1 MKLLPIAI
9 AVAGALNLAAQAQ
22 AQAQIQT
29 QTQNQAPAEI
39 SRADGKDEKDV
50 KERME
55 TVTVS
60 ARRRDERLQDVPLA
74 VTAFSGRALERANVQ
89 SLADLQERVPNLT
102 VYASR
107 GTNTTLTAFIRGVGQ
122 ADPVWGVDPGV
133 GIYFDDVYMAR
144 PQGALLD
151 VFDVQRIEVL
161 RGPQG
166 TLYGKNTIGGAIK
179 YISRPLA
186 KENGAAL
193 EAGVGSY
200 EQRNVKLSLNRANEA
215 GTVRARLAL
224 AKLTRDGF
232 GVNTVSGEPVSDQD
246 GAAARFSVGYFPAD
260 LPFTVVLSADAT
272 DDKSHARGFQRMGS
286 SAFDPFKRPP
296 STSAYDIDSGMPGH
310 NFTHNRGAALTA
322 NYTLTPA
329 WSLKAIGARRR
340 SWSEQTIDF
349 DGLPQPIADVY
360 GDSHDQQTSLELQAT
375 YSGDAGSGVIGLYRF
390 DGSAGGGIFNNFLG
404 KQFTAADSTVDTIST
419 ALYTDWSVPFGQRW
433 SVNAGL
439 RHTREEKRAV
449 VLNRAFA
456 DPAFLKPVMTVAEF
470 DKSLTVSNTSP
481 KLSLRYQASDTTNLY
496 GNLSRGFKSGGYNV
510 RANNLAVPDSSHPYR
525 DEKLDALELGAKYA
539 AADDSF
545 DVNVAVFLNR
555 YKDIQLSVFTSYT
568 QANGLPGFYGDFTNA
583 GKATVKGA
591 EIEFAW
597 RPNRQWDVAG
607 FAAFLH
613 AGYDEYLSGGK
624 DIAAQQKFSN
634 TPRAQ
639 FGLNLTRTERGVW
652 GGTLRALAGYGY
664 RTKVYPTTDLS
675 ETIAQPGYGLWTA
688 GLVWEAARHWSVSLH
703 GSNLGNAR
711 YRTDGY
717 NIPALYILDGFYGP
731 PRQIIAKLGYRF

>member
-1 MKLLPIAI
+1 MKLLPIVI
-9 AVAGALNLAAQAQ
+9 AVAGALHLPAQAQ
-22 AQAQIQT
+22 EV
-29 QTQNQAPAEI
+29 PAEAGR
-39 SRADGKDEKDV
+39 SAARDAG
-50 KERME
+50 ERME

-74 VTAFSGRALERANVQ
+74 VTAFSGRALERGNVQ

-179 YISRPLA
+179 YISRPLG
-186 KENGAAL
+186 KENGASV
-193 EAGVGSY
+193 EAGVGNY
-200 EQRNVKLSLNRANEA
+200 DQRNVKLALNGANEA
-215 GTVRARLAL
+215 GTVRARLAV
-224 AKLTRDGF
+224 AKLRRGGF
-232 GVNTVSGEPVSDQD
+232 GVNTYTGEPVSDQD
-246 GAAARFSVGYFPAD
+246 SAAARLSLGYFPAD
-260 LPFTVVLSADAT
+260 LPFSVVLSADAT
-272 DDKSHARGFQRMGS
+272 DDNSHARGFQRMGS
-286 SAFDPFKRPP
+286 SAFDPLKRPP
-296 STSAYDIDSGMPGH
+296 STSPYDIASGMPGH
-310 NFTHNRGAALTA
+310 NFTHNRGGALTA
-322 NYTLTPA
+322 SYTVTPA
-329 WSLKAIGARRR
+329 WSLKLIGAKRR
-340 SWSEQTIDF
+340 SASEQTIDF
-349 DGLPQPIADVY
+349 DGLPQTIADVY
-360 GDSHDQQTSLELQAT
+360 GDSRDEQSSLELQAS

-390 DGSAGGGIFNNFLG
+390 EGKAGGRIFNNFLG
-404 KQFTAADSTVDTIST
+404 KQFTAADSTVDTDST
-419 ALYTDWSVPFGQRW
+419 ALYTDWTVPLGELW

-439 RHTREEKRAV
+439 RHTREEKRAL

-456 DPAFLKPVMTVAEF
+456 DPAFRKPIMTLADF
-470 DKSLTVSNTSP
+470 DKSLAVSNTSP
-481 KLSLRYQASDTTNLY
+481 KLSLRYKASETTNLY
-496 GNLSRGFKSGGYNV
+496 GNVSRGFKSGGYNV

-525 DEKLDALELGAKYA
+525 DEKLDSLEVGAKYA
-539 AADDSF
+539 SADDSF
-545 DVNVAVFLNR
+545 DVNAALFLNR

-583 GKATVKGA
+583 GKASVKGA

-597 RPNRQWDVAG
+597 RPNRQWDVSG

-613 AGYDEYLSGGK
+613 ASYDEYMSGGK

-639 FGLNLTRTERGVW
+639 FGLNVTRTDRDVM
-652 GGTLRALAGYGY
+652 GGTLRTLAGYGY
-664 RTKVYPTTDLS
+664 RSKVYPTTDLS

-688 GLVWEAARHWSVSLH
+688 GLVWEAARHWTVSLH
-703 GSNLGNAR
+703 GSNLSNVR

-731 PRQIIAKLGYRF
+731 PRQVIARAAYRF